1 MSAELRP
8 DWFVMLE
15 FLRERGQHGA
25 HTSEIRRLGISG
37 NPSQRRLDLI
47 DRGCRISSTP
57 EDFTDARGKRRR
69 GARFI
74 LISEPDDVGLDGG
87 PAGSVIPAPAAHGP
101 SPEPEQLPAVEPSG
115 DQLLDTVD
123 LDIPPVGDY
132 RDAA

>member
-25 HTSEIRRLGISG
+25 HTSEIRRQGISG

-87 PAGSVIPAPAAHGP
+87 PGVSPPVSAAPG
-101 SPEPEQLPAVEPSG
+101 PEQLPAVEPSG
-115 DQLLDTVD
+115 DQLFDTVD